1 MVGDFVEADGEAV
14 TRVLPRINSLARPA
28 VANIGQ
34 AVIVV
39 ASEPEPD
46 FYLVDKMLIN
56 CRGMD
61 IDAVLCLNKIDLR
74 PKKLYNTLVEQ
85 FGRDAEIIKASA
97 ERGDTGALN
106 EVLRGKLSALC
117 GQSAVGKSSLINVLA
132 PNADRRVGELSGN
145 KRGRN
150 TTTGSGLIDLG
161 AGTYVIDTPGFGSL
175 DIFGVD
181 YRELDGYYADYI
193 ELAARCRFAGCS
205 HITEPDCAVKD
216 AVEAGKLDK
225 DRYRRYMEL
234 RTMLK

>member
-1 MVGDFVEADGEAV
+1 VGDFVEADGEAV

-85 FGRDAEIIKASA
+85 FGRDAEIIKAS
-97 ERGDTGALN
+97 
-106 EVLRGKLSALC
+106 V
-117 GQSAVGKSSLINVLA
+117 VGKRIKVETKDKKVRTLYFVTFELEKG
-132 PNADRRVGELSGN
+132 DRPEFQLEAEQYAKHAEGDRGELWLRKGRMVSFARVGTCCRKVNYGE
-145 KRGRN
+145 
-150 TTTGSGLIDLG
+150 GSK
-161 AGTYVIDTPGFGSL
+161 PSS
-175 DIFGVD
+175 
-181 YRELDGYYADYI
+181 E
-193 ELAARCRFAGCS
+193 
-205 HITEPDCAVKD
+205 
-216 AVEAGKLDK
+216 
-225 DRYRRYMEL
+225 
-234 RTMLK
+234 